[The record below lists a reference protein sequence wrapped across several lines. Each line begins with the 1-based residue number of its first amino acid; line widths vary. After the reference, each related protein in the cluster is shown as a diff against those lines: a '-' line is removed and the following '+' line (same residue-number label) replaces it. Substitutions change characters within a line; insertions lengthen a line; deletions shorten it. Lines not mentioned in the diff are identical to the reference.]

1 MFRDILECMIS
12 VLAKAFIRFC
22 MNPGENLTS
31 HLQFS
36 LSEIIRNISKY
47 LKIDSE
53 TVAKYIRDEYDDE
66 CSDSSLESDF
76 TSFSCYENGQMDELE
91 DLIEAVI
98 CYSSTSIDSEKLKQD
113 VLQLTL
119 NLLKKRNAEIGKMDM
134 KFKTDNR

>member
-1 MFRDILECMIS
+1 
-12 VLAKAFIRFC
+12 

-53 TVAKYIRDEYDDE
+53 TVAKYIRNEYDDE
-66 CSDSSLESDF
+66 CSDSSLESDV

-91 DLIEAVI
+91 DLIEARRRRTALSRFYPDLLCSV
-98 CYSSTSIDSEKLKQD
+98 CRLKSSNSLK
-113 VLQLTL
+113 
-119 NLLKKRNAEIGKMDM
+119 
-134 KFKTDNR
+134 F